1 MTTLLEICVG
11 DIGGL
16 DTAVEAGADRIELCA
31 ALDQGGLTPSAG
43 LIELAAAA
51 PVPVHVLIRPRA
63 GGFVY
68 SAREF
73 ETMLR
78 DIAFCRAAGIAG
90 VVIGALDR
98 NHDLDAD
105 GLATLIAA
113 AEGMDITLH
122 RAFDLT
128 RDPFAALET
137 AVALGIPRILT
148 SGQEQRASEGRDLII
163 ELAAAAKGRIA
174 LMPGGGLNPENAHLF
189 LTIPGV
195 SELHASCSMRH
206 QAEPLKLQGFESAAP
221 RRINAGAI
229 RAMKA
234 AMA

>member
-11 DIGGL
+11 DVGGL
-16 DTAVEAGADRIELCA
+16 ETAVEAGADRIELCA
-31 ALDQGGLTPSAG
+31 SLDQGGLTPSAG
-43 LIELAAAA
+43 LIEVAAAA

-68 SAREF
+68 TAREF

-78 DIAFCRAAGIAG
+78 DIAFCRRAGVAG

-98 NHDLDAD
+98 HHDLDAD
-105 GLATLIAA
+105 GLATLVGAA
-113 AEGMDITLH
+113 RGMDITLH

-148 SGQEQRASEGRDLII
+148 SGQEQRASEGRDLIAV
-163 ELAAAAKGRIA
+163 LAEAAGERIS
-174 LMPGGGLNPENAHLF
+174 LMPGGGLNAENAQLF
-189 LTIPGV
+189 LAIPGV
-195 SELHASCSMRH
+195 RELHASCKTRY
-206 QAEPLKLQGFESAAP
+206 QAEALKLQGFDSAAP
-221 RRINAGAI
+221 GRTDATAI

-234 AMA
+234 AMV